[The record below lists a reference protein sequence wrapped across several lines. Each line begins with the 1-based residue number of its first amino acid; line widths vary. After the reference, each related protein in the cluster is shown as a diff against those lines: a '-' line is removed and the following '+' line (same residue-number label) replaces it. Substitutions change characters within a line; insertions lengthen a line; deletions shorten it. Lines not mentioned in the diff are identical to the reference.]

1 MVEGKSNMEV
11 HENDCSTL
19 LRPDLKYEPEMQLMI
34 KPESYFLVFVETVT
48 VRSAQNV
55 DDRTKQSAR

>member
-1 MVEGKSNMEV
+1 MEV

-34 KPESYFLVFVETVT
+34 KPESHFLVCVETVT
-48 VRSAQNV
+48 AQPAQNV
-55 DDRTKQSAR
+55 DNRTKQSAR

>member
-1 MVEGKSNMEV
+1 MEV

-48 VRSAQNV
+48 VQPAQNAN
-55 DDRTKQSAR
+55 DRTNQNAH

>member
-1 MVEGKSNMEV
+1 MEV

-48 VRSAQNV
+48 AQPAQNV
-55 DDRTKQSAR
+55 DNRTKQSAR

>member
-1 MVEGKSNMEV
+1 MED
-11 HENDCSTL
+11 HENDCSML

-48 VRSAQNV
+48 VQPAQNM